1 MTQNKKT
8 ATRKGG
14 GKVFIMAQKYIKPC
28 QRCGRLYT
36 GIAIS
41 KYCESC
47 RLAMRTEY
55 QKRYEERRDRGNNRV
70 LGHKYIC
77 ENCGCEYTL
86 SGSLQKYCKRCSD
99 KLRKENDVVYRKTD
113 KIKKYNADKNEN
125 VRKRIRKNNVTRN
138 ANIETFSGVELKKIR
153 ESKKLSLSS
162 FCRKAGYVS
171 HGSFL
176 SHEKNKDLHLT
187 LENFKKISNA
197 LDVDLYYLLSTISNH
212 SYTDNYN
219 CIKTHKYDGG
229 KLTLIRQKQALSLNK
244 LSSLSGLTST
254 NLISDLEKKKGEVF
268 DKIRINTLAYIA
280 NALGNTVIEL
290 LQKLEIIDE
299 VKE

>member
-1 MTQNKKT
+1 M
-8 ATRKGG
+8 
-14 GKVFIMAQKYIKPC
+14 FIMAQKYVKPC

-36 GIAIS
+36 GIAVS
-41 KYCESC
+41 KYCEDC
-47 RLAMRTEY
+47 RLAMRAVY

-70 LGHKYIC
+70 LGQKYIC

-86 SGSLQKYCKRCSD
+86 SGSLQKYCKYCSD
-99 KLRKENDVVYRKTD
+99 KLRKENDILNQKTD
-113 KIKKYNADKNEN
+113 KSRKYNAYKNKQVRQEIREN
-125 VRKRIRKNNVTRN
+125 NLTRN
-138 ANIETFSGVELKKIR
+138 ANIETFSGIELKKIR

-212 SYTDNYN
+212 NYTNSYD
-219 CIKTHKYDGG
+219 CAKTHNYDGS
-229 KLTLIRQKQALSLNK
+229 KLALIRQKQALSFNK
-244 LSSLSGLTST
+244 LSTLSGFTST
-254 NLISDLEKKKGEVF
+254 TLISNLEKKKGKDF

-280 NALGNTVIEL
+280 NALGYTVIEL
-290 LQKLEIIDE
+290 LQKLEIEDGI
-299 VKE
+299 